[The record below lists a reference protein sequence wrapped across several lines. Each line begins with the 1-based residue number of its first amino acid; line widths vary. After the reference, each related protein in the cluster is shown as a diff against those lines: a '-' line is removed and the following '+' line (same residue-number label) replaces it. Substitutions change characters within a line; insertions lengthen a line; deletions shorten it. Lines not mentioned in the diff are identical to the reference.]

1 MTKFLMTER
10 TNDWRTY
17 PSRLGAGSGAAN
29 QFDDK
34 EVGKFVKLVGES
46 MHNLC
51 AVGDD
56 IEAWIMTVEP
66 YTADA
71 FSMGTVACGGYKEVV
86 FDGLQATP
94 GVGVINV
101 GDYVVCGTVVA
112 KGTALPFNTNARV
125 CSATN
130 QATAKTSPYACR
142 VMSRGEA
149 GTGAVGTKG
158 LIFQINK

>member
-1 MTKFLMTER
+1 MPKFLMTER

-29 QFDDK
+29 QIDDK
-34 EVGKFVKLVGES
+34 EVGKFVKLIAES
-46 MHNLC
+46 QHNLC

-56 IEAWIMTVEP
+56 IEAWIVSVEAA
-66 YTADA
+66 TADN
-71 FSMGTVACGGYKEVV
+71 FSMGSVAAGGYKEVT

-101 GDYVVCGTVVA
+101 GEYVVCGTVVA
-112 KGTALPFNTNARV
+112 KGTALPFNTPARV

-142 VMSRGEA
+142 VVSRGDA

-158 LIFQINK
+158 LILQITK